1 MRPNDS
7 IMAQLADFAAWSR
20 SGPQPTTITL
30 IDYVGFV
37 ATPDLF
43 FGFAALFSPDL
54 IVYQGVRFLASGFSK
69 ALYEQWRSKGLD
81 SRDIQ
86 RVLNHVH
93 ISTLFQ
99 NQSISD
105 ETAVEAARILVS
117 IWSRTLGP
125 ERLVAEAVGSGLEDA
140 AATFFEA

>member
-1 MRPNDS
+1 MRPNNS
-7 IMAQLADFAAWSR
+7 VMAQLADFEAWSK

-30 IDYVGFV
+30 IDYIGFV

-43 FGFAALFSPDL
+43 FGFAALFRPEL
-54 IVYQGVRFLASGFSK
+54 IVYQGARFLASGFSEE
-69 ALYEQWRSKGLD
+69 LYEQWRSKGLN

-99 NQSISD
+99 NQSVSD
-105 ETAVEAARILVS
+105 ETAVEAARILAS
-117 IWSRTLGP
+117 IWSYTLGS
-125 ERLVAEAVGSGLEDA
+125 EGLVAEAVGTNLESA
-140 AATFFEA
+140 AATFVEV

>member
-7 IMAQLADFAAWSR
+7 VMAQLTDFEAWSK
-20 SGPQPTTITL
+20 SAPQPSTITL

-43 FGFAALFSPDL
+43 FGFAALFRPDL
-54 IVYQGVRFLASGFSK
+54 TVHRGVRFLASGFSE

-81 SRDIQ
+81 SREIQ

-99 NQSISD
+99 NQSIAD
-105 ETAVEAARILVS
+105 ETAVEAARILAS
-117 IWSRTLGP
+117 IWSVT
-125 ERLVAEAVGSGLEDA
+125 V
-140 AATFFEA
+140 